1 MQITIANGLAHYV
14 PAESKPFS
22 LPTTATT
29 PADAARQHFG
39 HPRIRLLTQADA
51 QALTRII
58 AQQPASPTTARH
70 IHFAFS
76 EPHSPEAP
84 ISPFLAAIKVSAQ
97 AESGPAAS
105 FTLIYN
111 PAIITPTE
119 ATAAWFIEA
128 AAQSFEPNPFLY
140 ALNQNLPIHTQEHA
154 RAAYRAHTTARRISR
169 FVETITQQERD
180 HIAALAAPIL

>member
-1 MQITIANGLAHYV
+1 MQITVSNGLAHYA

-29 PADAARQHFG
+29 PADAVRQHFD

-76 EPHSPEAP
+76 EPHAPEAP
-84 ISPFLAAIKVSAQ
+84 ISPFLAAVTVTAR
-97 AESGPAAS
+97 AESGPVTG
-105 FTLIYN
+105 FTLIYD
-111 PAIITPTE
+111 PAPTA
-119 ATAAWFIEA
+119 ATAARFIEA

-140 ALNQNLPIHTQEHA
+140 ALNQNLPTYTPDHA

-180 HIAALAAPIL
+180 HLAALAAPIL